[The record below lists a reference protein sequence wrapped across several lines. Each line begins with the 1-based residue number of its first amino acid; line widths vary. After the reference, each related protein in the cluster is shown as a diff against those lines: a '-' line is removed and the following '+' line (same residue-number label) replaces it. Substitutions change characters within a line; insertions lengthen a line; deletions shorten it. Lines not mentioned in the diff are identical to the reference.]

1 MLHASVEP
9 AISIDSTIAAAV
21 LARIRCTI
29 SLEFALERRQDVGV
43 GDLGQR

>member
-21 LARIRCTI
+21 AKIRCTI
-29 SLEFALERRQDVGV
+29 SLGFALERRQDVGV